1 MRIPWREQ
9 CPEFVVTSR
18 GVGGFSGHSRVS
30 ERHAR
35 SGPGGSRALGERHC
49 SCCFGKHGE
58 TVRLAPATS
67 VTARRSSRRVRLPF
81 IVSLLL
87 LPAAASL
94 AASSGPSPSEASRC
108 DVPGTSSKNPFISPW
123 ARSQNLRVEP
133 DPEPSKGE
141 EAAVAP
147 EPPPAPVAP
156 PPPKRLWGAG
166 GEGPALELIPWAYD
180 RYIADQEWA
189 RISTD
194 TVKDNFDT
202 GFVYDHDDFPTNQ
215 FGHPYHGSTFF
226 NAARSN

>member
-1 MRIPWREQ
+1 
-9 CPEFVVTSR
+9 
-18 GVGGFSGHSRVS
+18 
-30 ERHAR
+30 
-35 SGPGGSRALGERHC
+35 
-49 SCCFGKHGE
+49 
-58 TVRLAPATS
+58 
-67 VTARRSSRRVRLPF
+67 
-81 IVSLLL
+81 
-87 LPAAASL
+87 

-108 DVPGTSSKNPFISPW
+108 DVPGGSSKNAFISPW
-123 ARSQNLRVEP
+123 AGSQNLRVEP

-156 PPPKRLWGAG
+156 PPPKRFWAAAG
-166 GEGPALELIPWAYD
+166 EVAALELIPWAYD

-226 NAARSN
+226 NAARSNGYGYWSSGLFTLAGSLVWECCMENTAPSKNDLVNTTLGGMTRGEVAHRLSAMILDNTASGGERVWRELGAALINPVGACNRLL